1 MFSSIELA
9 HVYNLKIDNDFALFR
24 NRLLMADT
32 GFKREILGRMMQIFI
47 YDLCIVCQHGL
58 SQMDTNDNTARIFLL
73 LDLVYIS
80 FLQNTFSYIFSNCT
94 LLFDKSFFRISVKK
108 DNVHKCKKTFRKEGT
123 KQIIWEKSYPQ
134 QMRRFY
140 RQKWVI
146 HELIHIIHRKKDKF
160 CAFVR
165 KKTEQRFC
173 AIILKFTKI
182 WNSIDFWI
190 MKKLKNMSNNE

>member
-1 MFSSIELA
+1 MG
-9 HVYNLKIDNDFALFR
+9 R
-24 NRLLMADT
+24 NGDGDVSVLLCPVMQNAN
-32 GFKREILGRMMQIFI
+32 GFPAINN
-47 YDLCIVCQHGL
+47 VC
-58 SQMDTNDNTARIFLL
+58 NR
-73 LDLVYIS
+73 
-80 FLQNTFSYIFSNCT
+80 SYIFSNCT

-165 KKTEQRFC
+165 EKTEQRFC